1 MLLQLPLTLIGL
13 IFKTKVIQIFA
24 FIGMELRETNP
35 KLLDYLSHGIFK
47 LALIFHYLSEQT
59 QHLVAGHGLTGIK
72 LDGPQLANKD
82 LI

>member
-1 MLLQLPLTLIGL
+1 
-13 IFKTKVIQIFA
+13 
-24 FIGMELRETNP
+24 MELRETNP
-35 KLLDYLSHGIFK
+35 KLLDYLSRGIFK
-47 LALIFHYLSEQT
+47 LALIFHYLLEQT